1 MADQPGD
8 SYESNAYCLRISQD
22 VVLPSGAEKNVDHYY
37 DKNGEIS
44 MEQGK
49 LLFRLSEG
57 LCSVL
62 DEKTQKYGFVDK
74 TGEMVISP
82 MFREARDFKDG
93 YAVVQVQDQW
103 GVVKNPLLQ
112 K

>member
-1 MADQPGD
+1 M
-8 SYESNAYCLRISQD
+8 
-22 VVLPSGAEKNVDHYY
+22 LPSGEADRVDRYY
-37 DKNGEIS
+37 DKHGEIS
-44 MEQGK
+44 VEQDAFLDK
-49 LLFRLSEG
+49 LSEG

>member
-8 SYESNAYCLRISQD
+8 LYESNAYCLRITQD
-22 VVLPSGAEKNVDHYY
+22 VVLPSGVEEDVDRYY

-62 DEKTQKYGFVDK
+62 DEKTQKYGYADE
-74 TGEMVISP
+74 TGKMVISP
-82 MFREARDFKDG
+82 VFDEAKPFQDG

-103 GVVKNPLLQ
+103 GIVKNPLLQ

>member
-1 MADQPGD
+1 
-8 SYESNAYCLRISQD
+8 
-22 VVLPSGAEKNVDHYY
+22 
-37 DKNGEIS
+37 

-82 MFREARDFKDG
+82 MFHEARDFKDG

-103 GVVKNPLLQ
+103 GIVKNPLLQ